1 MESALDPY
9 ALHTES
15 WLLICSAV
23 QVACLLKVGW
33 LSFLRRKDIRDFA
46 KRDMNWEI
54 AQTGRP
60 KCPGRRRL
68 AMAFAVNN
76 CMLVMWLIINTATQI
91 NILRDST
98 TRWMSP
104 ALAWLSNACLVFFG
118 TFFFFPCLLRPCLL
132 DIWFVFGMV
141 VMTLISTPMV
151 TTLPQAVHM
160 SVLMLAIYRLP
171 AVVVCT
177 QPWLVT
183 LCNMPPFL
191 VMLLRIYGS
200 SYPAGEDC
208 DFQFNQLNATFLE
221 VFNLVVVSMGSYV
234 LEKTLRSQVK
244 QSILISKAA
253 TELTAASSLLQLT
266 CDAVVE
272 LDEESGNEA
281 WGRALQDLRL
291 TTPAHDLGAMLL
303 RNRQTSSLLGKKFVD
318 LVPTTTEAERAEEIL
333 RGKAASDEIAAQ
345 AFHTR
350 LVDSCSSKFRTEVF
364 HVQYRRLDG
373 HLCHLIGLRDFT
385 DQGSLAGRN
394 AKDSTEEAEEPEEA
408 TVAKASSARPRIVA
422 DDTRSEHSVESQGPR
437 KVFVQIDMEKLQ
449 VVACSVSA
457 SSLSAQA
464 LDDLFGPAE
473 IDFLKQVWTQVQ
485 ALDSRNQLDNKEMS
499 ELLCAIP
506 PAPSPRHED
515 DEDDDYDRS
524 CRCC

>member
-1 MESALDPY
+1 
-9 ALHTES
+9 
-15 WLLICSAV
+15 
-23 QVACLLKVGW
+23 
-33 LSFLRRKDIRDFA
+33 
-46 KRDMNWEI
+46 
-54 AQTGRP
+54 
-60 KCPGRRRL
+60 
-68 AMAFAVNN
+68 
-76 CMLVMWLIINTATQI
+76 
-91 NILRDST
+91 
-98 TRWMSP
+98 
-104 ALAWLSNACLVFFG
+104 
-118 TFFFFPCLLRPCLL
+118 
-132 DIWFVFGMV
+132 
-141 VMTLISTPMV
+141 MV

-272 LDEESGNEA
+272 LDE
-281 WGRALQDLRL
+281 DLRL

-485 ALDSRNQLDNKEMS
+485 ALDSRNQLDNKELNFGNLQIRWEMGVYA
-499 ELLCAIP
+499 AISGSIEVTRTAGGALQFLMHFFA
-506 PAPSPRHED
+506 PASPSFVAPIRSRRSSSRSPSVRSSRSNRNRRS
-515 DEDDDYDRS
+515 DR
-524 CRCC
+524 RIDGTVGAYIQL